1 MDKPRIF
8 LGSSGKQEKLLALTT
23 WQEINNGNRFTPRK
37 NGASAVLI
45 GKKRKFIRKPATRTC
60 RADLFSASGPRTANC
75 AGPE

>member
-1 MDKPRIF
+1 M
-8 LGSSGKQEKLLALTT
+8 KLLALTT